1 MPLYVFKPLW
11 VGLQIA
17 DNTQHLFFCFMFR
30 SIQPSVMLQEE
41 NVQGKLNHRRLLV
54 QLKYKHVIKTI
65 KGTHLSCNRLNHK
78 TLATFQRRILYI
90 LTHEFP
96 TKLLCWAFFVSPL
109 PVISFAWEET
119 VTCENKHRRHRD
131 RDVLTSSRYFQ
142 LTRNC

>member
-54 QLKYKHVIKTI
+54 LLKYKHVYKTI
-65 KGTHLSCNRLNHK
+65 KGTHSFCNRLNHFLK
-78 TLATFQRRILYI
+78 KDFVYFNAWVSDWMNCFAE
-90 LTHEFP
+90 HS
-96 TKLLCWAFFVSPL
+96 FVSPL
-109 PVISFAWEET
+109 PVISYAWEET
-119 VTCENKHRRHRD
+119 VKCENKHRIHRD
-131 RDVLTSSRYFQ
+131 RDVLTSSRNFQ